1 MSAATAS
8 RAVRAAEPARARRGF
23 ALPLALWLA
32 GALISGFTLRRNI
45 GPLDEGI
52 LMQAATRMGDGQWP
66 WRDFSW
72 AYGPGEPLAAMA
84 AAKLLGPS
92 LLWWRLLRVAADAT
106 AALLVWALVR
116 DARPRWALAA
126 WAAAAVTAAQPA
138 SANPAGPALAF
149 ALGAVL
155 LASRRH
161 PAWAGAA
168 AAAAVFWRPDV
179 GAAAALAA
187 AATAALAAREG
198 ARGASSGVAGGGP
211 SRGAS
216 SGGVGRG
223 PAGRSAGGLRAALV
237 ALVSAVAVGAVLYLP
252 FAIAAGPERLWDAL
266 VAQAT
271 RDGAWWRLP
280 FPDAFHGSDAL
291 DFLRW
296 LLPYAALAALV
307 VAAARA
313 RRSAPSVPSGNPSAP
328 RSAPS
333 VPSGNPSAPR
343 SAPSRAGLLIL
354 ALGATAYFLSRADEE
369 HAQTLLVLVTAIAAI
384 AEPRIVLG
392 AVLGLILVTGA
403 GNRASA
409 LVRAPDLATLHL
421 DGAGGVQVT
430 HADAGDL
437 PKLAA
442 RVRELTDGPIY
453 VAPRRSDLVTFSDPL
468 LHYLVGRP
476 NVLHRDVLLQARPEE
491 QAKIVAALR
500 RARPLVIRWT
510 DPASSKPEP
519 NRRGRPSGS
528 RALDDYLNRAY
539 REDSRFGAYVVLVP
553 R

>member
-1 MSAATAS
+1 MTAVTASAA
-8 RAVRAAEPARARRGF
+8 PPRARRAF
-23 ALPLALWLA
+23 ALPMLLWLA
-32 GALISGFTLRRNI
+32 GAVISGFTLRRNI

-72 AYGPGEPLAAMA
+72 AYGPGEPLVVMAAMKA
-84 AAKLLGPS
+84 FGPS

-116 DARPRWALAA
+116 DERPRWALAA
-126 WAAAAVTAAQPA
+126 WAAAAVIAAQPV
-138 SANPAGPALAF
+138 SANPAAPALAF

-168 AAAAVFWRPDV
+168 AAAAGFWRPDV

-187 AATAALAAREG
+187 AATAALAARG
-198 ARGASSGVAGGGP
+198 ARGL
-211 SRGAS
+211 
-216 SGGVGRG
+216 
-223 PAGRSAGGLRAALV
+223 LRPALV
-237 ALVSAVAVGAVLYLP
+237 VLGSAIVVGAVLYAP
-252 FAIAAGPERLWDAL
+252 FTIAAGPSTLWDAL
-266 VAQAT
+266 VVQSS

-280 FPDAFHGSDAL
+280 FPAGFHGSDAL

-296 LLPYAALAALV
+296 LLPYAALAALL
-307 VAAARA
+307 AAAVRA
-313 RRSAPSVPSGNPSAP
+313 RKAPPAL
-328 RSAPS
+328 
-333 VPSGNPSAPR
+333 
-343 SAPSRAGLLIL
+343 AGLLIL

-369 HAQTLLVLVTAIAAI
+369 HAQMLLVLATAIAAI
-384 AEPRIVLG
+384 AEPKLLLG
-392 AVLGLILVTGA
+392 AVLALILVTGA

-409 LVRAPDLATLHL
+409 LLRPPDLATLHVH
-421 DGAGGVQVT
+421 GSGNVEVSRP
-430 HADAGDL
+430 DASDL
-437 PKLAA
+437 PRLAK
-442 RVRELTDGPIY
+442 RVQQLTNGPIY

-468 LHYLVGRP
+468 LHYLVDRP
-476 NVLHRDVLLQARPEE
+476 NVLHRDVLLQAKPSE
-491 QAKIVAALR
+491 QEKIVAALQT
-500 RARPLVIRWT
+500 ARPVVIRWT
-510 DPASSKPEP
+510 DPASSEPEP

-528 RALDDYLNRAY
+528 RALDDYLDRAY

>member
-8 RAVRAAEPARARRGF
+8 PAARAAEPARAGRGF

-32 GALISGFTLRRNI
+32 GALVSGFTLRRTI

-72 AYGPGEPLAAMA
+72 AYGPGEPLLTMA
-84 AAKLLGPS
+84 AAKLFGPS

-116 DARPRWALAA
+116 DERPRWALAA
-126 WAAAAVTAAQPA
+126 WAAAALIAAQPS

-155 LASRRH
+155 LASRRR

-168 AAAAVFWRPDV
+168 AAAAGFWRPDV

-187 AATAALAAREG
+187 AVTAALAAHEASSRDAG
-198 ARGASSGVAGGGP
+198 GGLGRGASSPGAFG
-211 SRGAS
+211 GAS
-216 SGGVGRG
+216 RRR
-223 PAGRSAGGLRAALV
+223 AAGGLAGLAASAWRAALV
-237 ALVSAVAVGAVLYLP
+237 ALVSAVAVGTALYLP
-252 FAIAAGPERLWDAL
+252 FAIAAGPDRVWDAL
-266 VAQAT
+266 VVQAT

-280 FPDAFHGSDAL
+280 FPGEFHGGDAL

-296 LLPYAALAALV
+296 LLPYVALAALV
-307 VAAARA
+307 VAAVRVRRA
-313 RRSAPSVPSGNPSAP
+313 PPSH
-328 RSAPS
+328 
-333 VPSGNPSAPR
+333 
-343 SAPSRAGLLIL
+343 AGLLIL

-369 HAQTLLVLVTAIAAI
+369 HAQTLLVLVAAIAAI
-384 AEPRIVLG
+384 GEPRVVLG
-392 AVLGLILVTGA
+392 AVLALILVTGA

-409 LVRAPDLATLHL
+409 LVRGPDLATLHL
-421 DGAGGVQVT
+421 KGAGGVQVT
-430 HADAGDL
+430 PADAESL

-442 RVRELTDGPIY
+442 RVQELTHGPIY

-476 NVLHRDVLLQARPEE
+476 NVLHRDVLLQARPRE
-491 QAKIVAALR
+491 QANIVAALR
-500 RARPLVIRWT
+500 RARPVVIRWT
-510 DPASSKPEP
+510 DPASSRPEP

-528 RALDDYLNRAY
+528 RALDDYLRAAY

>member
-1 MSAATAS
+1 MSGALSVARAGEKDLHGAEHR
-8 RAVRAAEPARARRGF
+8 RAVAVPAV
-23 ALPLALWLA
+23 LWLA
-32 GALISGFTLRRNI
+32 GAVISGFTLRRNI

-72 AYGPGEPLAAMA
+72 AYGPGEPLAVMA
-84 AAKLLGPS
+84 ALKAFGPS

-116 DARPRWALAA
+116 DERPRWALAA
-126 WAAAAVTAAQPA
+126 WAAAAVIAAQPV
-138 SANPAGPALAF
+138 SVNSAGPALAF
-149 ALGAVL
+149 ALAAVL

-168 AAAAVFWRPDV
+168 AAAAGFWRPDV

-187 AATAALAAREG
+187 AASAALAAREVR
-198 ARGASSGVAGGGP
+198 ARDVVRGGGASA
-211 SRGAS
+211 R
-216 SGGVGRG
+216 
-223 PAGRSAGGLRAALV
+223 RAALV
-237 ALVSAVAVGAVLYLP
+237 ALASAVLVGAALYLP
-252 FAIAAGPERLWDAL
+252 FAIAAGPGRVWDAL
-266 VAQAT
+266 VVQAT

-280 FPDAFHGSDAL
+280 FPDGFHGSDAL

-296 LLPYAALAALV
+296 LLPYAALAALI
-307 VAAARA
+307 AAVARA
-313 RRSAPSVPSGNPSAP
+313 RKAPPSL
-328 RSAPS
+328 
-333 VPSGNPSAPR
+333 
-343 SAPSRAGLLIL
+343 AGLLIL
-354 ALGATAYFLSRADEE
+354 ALGATAYFLSRPDEE

-384 AEPRIVLG
+384 AEPKLVLG
-392 AVLGLILVTGA
+392 AVLALILVTGA

-409 LVRAPDLATLHL
+409 LLRAPDLTTLHL
-421 DGAGGVQVT
+421 HGSGNVQVT
-430 HADAGDL
+430 EADARDL

-442 RVRELTDGPIY
+442 RVQQLTQGPIY

-468 LHYLVGRP
+468 LHYLVDRP
-476 NVLHRDVLLQARPEE
+476 NVLHRDVLLQAKPEE

-500 RARPLVIRWT
+500 RARPVVIRWT
-510 DPASSKPEP
+510 DPASSRPEP

-528 RALDDYLNRAY
+528 RALDDYLNGAY
-539 REDSRFGAYVVLVP
+539 REDSRFGDYVVLVP

>member
-1 MSAATAS
+1 MSAATVS
-8 RAVRAAEPARARRGF
+8 PEPRVAEPPRARRSF
-23 ALPLALWLA
+23 ALPLVLWLA
-32 GALISGFTLRRNI
+32 GAVISGFTLRRNI

-72 AYGPGEPLAAMA
+72 AYGPGEPLVVIAALKA
-84 AAKLLGPS
+84 FGPS

-106 AALLVWALVR
+106 AALLAWAVVR
-116 DARPRWALAA
+116 DERPRWALAA
-126 WAAAAVTAAQPA
+126 WAAAALIAAQPV

-149 ALGAVL
+149 ALAAVL
-155 LASRRH
+155 LASRGH

-168 AAAAVFWRPDV
+168 AAAAGFWRPDV
-179 GAAAALAA
+179 GAAAVLAA
-187 AATAALAAREG
+187 MATAALAAREND
-198 ARGASSGVAGGGP
+198 AGASP
-211 SRGAS
+211 GAF
-216 SGGVGRG
+216 
-223 PAGRSAGGLRAALV
+223 AWRAALV
-237 ALVSAVAVGAVLYLP
+237 ALGSAVAVGAVLYAP
-252 FAIAAGPERLWDAL
+252 FVIAAGPAKPWDAL
-266 VAQAT
+266 VVQAT

-280 FPDAFHGSDAL
+280 FPDGFHGGDAL

-296 LLPYAALAALV
+296 LLPYAALAGLI
-307 VAAARA
+307 VAVTRA
-313 RRSAPSVPSGNPSAP
+313 RRAPPSL
-328 RSAPS
+328 
-333 VPSGNPSAPR
+333 
-343 SAPSRAGLLIL
+343 AGLLIL

-369 HAQTLLVLVTAIAAI
+369 HAQALLVLVTAIAAI
-384 AEPRIVLG
+384 AEPRLVLG
-392 AVLGLILVTGA
+392 AVLALILVTGA

-421 DGAGGVQVT
+421 EGAGGVKVS
-430 HADAGDL
+430 ARDAENL
-437 PKLAA
+437 PRLAA
-442 RVRELTDGPIY
+442 RVQRLTQGPIY

-468 LHYLVGRP
+468 LHYLVDRP
-476 NVLHRDVLLQARPEE
+476 NVLHRDVLLQAKPEE

-510 DPASSKPEP
+510 DPASAKPEP

-528 RALDDYLNRAY
+528 RRLDEYLNREY